1 MSAQENV
8 TANETQER
16 PERERGTGRIFQ
28 RPKSPFWWIAY
39 TRRGK
44 ETRESAKSADY
55 RKAEKLLR
63 YRLKE
68 IGAEQLGARPFA
80 GPAAERITVGE
91 LLEALEADLTLKGKM
106 GPTVTSHLKPI
117 RAAFEDLAAL
127 AVTAERIDKYI
138 QEQLAPR
145 QEGAETIPGKAAA
158 TVNRGTQLLG
168 QAFRLAVKRGR
179 LPFLPPV
186 RHLSEVG
193 NVRRG
198 FFERAE
204 FEAVVNALPDDY
216 VRDFCRFAYHTGWRK
231 GEISAL
237 RWADVDGE
245 AVRLRGED
253 SKNRQGRSVP
263 LEGELAAIIKRRRAA
278 RQYETEA
285 GTVALAAFVF
295 HRGDGEPIR
304 EFRKSWATACKA
316 AGVAGR
322 LFHDLRRTA
331 ARNLV
336 RAGAPETV
344 AMAVTGHK
352 TRAVFQRY
360 AIASERDVREA
371 LARTQALTA
380 QEAPRAAV
388 LPVKVAKARAAHAA
402 Q

>member
-44 ETRESAKSADY
+44 EIRESAKSTDY
-55 RKAEKLLR
+55 KKAEKLLR

-80 GPAAERITVGE
+80 GPAAERITVAE

-204 FEAVVNALPDDY
+204 FEAVVNALPEY
-216 VRDFCRFAYHTGWRK
+216 LRDFCRFGFHTGWRK

-237 RWADVDGE
+237 RWADVDAE
-245 AVRLRGED
+245 AVRLRSED

-263 LEGELAAIIKRRRAA
+263 LEGELAAIIKRRRVA
-278 RQYETEA
+278 RHYTDKDKNPA
-285 GTVALAAFVF
+285 VSLYVF
-295 HRGDGEPIR
+295 HTGNGEPVK
-304 EFRKSWATACKA
+304 EFRKSWASACKA

-388 LPVKVAKARAAHAA
+388 LPVTVAKARAAHAA